1 MGGGQGRQPAEPT
14 PLPSPGLTIAAAEAA
29 VEAIRADVCDSLCCC
44 AVVQDV
50 LRRAAVTALLQPLP
64 VQLVLLLQQR
74 VQHALHLRWRE
85 GRGYSET
92 LSSPGAARAELSRVL
107 QVRVRGNRTTP
118 VLLCPAANISHI
130 SPLDISHLD
139 EAPGGTGGL
148 PGRPAG
154 GQTQPLARAQHS
166 CAGLHREKLSQV
178 STLGT
183 GLPSQH
189 QVMPPLW
196 PPTSS
201 TRKTKVTRPPDS
213 GRGANSGTQRVSKLV
228 YLVSAEGC
236 RRIIYP

>member
-1 MGGGQGRQPAEPT
+1 MSATACADVPWYRTCSAGRRSQRCSSRSRCSSYCCCSSGCNTRSTCRGGRQ
-14 PLPSPGLTIAAAEAA
+14 
-29 VEAIRADVCDSLCCC
+29 
-44 AVVQDV
+44 
-50 LRRAAVTALLQPLP
+50 
-64 VQLVLLLQQR
+64 
-74 VQHALHLRWRE
+74 
-85 GRGYSET
+85 RGYSET
-92 LSSPGAARAELSRVL
+92 LSSPGAARAELSPVL
-107 QVRVRGNRTTP
+107 EVRVRGNRTTP
-118 VLLCPAANISHI
+118 VLLCPAANISRI
-130 SPLDISHLD
+130 SPLDTSHLD

-213 GRGANSGTQRVSKLV
+213 GGGANSGAQRVSKLV